1 MTVLNADFGR
11 PGCLPRNC
19 GLPSFRGPAGFSS
32 DKFRTERGLDEELLR
47 RAAKEELVLLTRDK
61 GFGAIVSL
69 IERDHEG
76 VILLRVEPGTV
87 NAVHEELRKFL
98 QAHGGEPMRNRF
110 IVIEPGRHR
119 VRTTK

>member
-1 MTVLNADFGR
+1 MRILADQDVYRASVDFLRSVGQQVSLAGEFGLNRA
-11 PGCLPRNC
+11 
-19 GLPSFRGPAGFSS
+19 S
-32 DKFRTERGLDEELLR
+32 DEELLR

-69 IERDHEG
+69 IEWDHEG